1 MSIQDAT
8 RSLPRVPPG
17 PLSAA
22 GLGRSQF
29 PRPAGSLG
37 FWREFQTTRARGR
50 EKVSRERVCVH
61 TCVHEPGTHRAE
73 APCSC
78 IGSRVRACGSPLKSG
93 TKTSHCKEEITSFQ
107 KPGPD
112 PEKHS
117 PCARQD

>member
-8 RSLPRVPPG
+8 RALPRVPPG

-50 EKVSRERVCVH
+50 EKVSRERVCVFTRVCTSPALTEQQH
-61 TCVHEPGTHRAE
+61 HAHAVGPE
-73 APCSC
+73 
-78 IGSRVRACGSPLKSG
+78 IGLAGA
-93 TKTSHCKEEITSFQ
+93 H
-107 KPGPD
+107 
-112 PEKHS
+112 
-117 PCARQD
+117 